1 VQVNDVVKCIIPDS
15 PSWTA
20 YFDLGKASTDQRRH
34 AKLSEVRH
42 IEELA
47 CEPWEKLW
55 RAPYGHD
62 FKEDA
67 ANTIFFHRFI
77 LEVPEDGKIIAKLCE
92 LICISP
98 LVAT

>member
-1 VQVNDVVKCIIPDS
+1 VNDVVKCIIPDS
-15 PSWTA
+15 PSRTA
-20 YFDLGKASTDQRRH
+20 YFDLDEASTDQRRH

-42 IEELA
+42 IVELA

-55 RAPYGHD
+55 QQSYGND

-92 LICISP
+92 LICVSP

>member
-1 VQVNDVVKCIIPDS
+1 MKDVITCIISDS
-15 PSWTA
+15 RSRTA
-20 YFDLGKASTDQRRH
+20 YFDLNEASTDQRRQ

-42 IEELA
+42 IAELA

-55 RAPYGHD
+55 RHPCGHD

-67 ANTIFFHRFI
+67 ANSIFFHRFI

-98 LVAT
+98 LVTT